1 MESPVHSM
9 HKLFAQLGQASDE
22 RAIAQFI
29 ETWRPL
35 GNDIQLHEA
44 DCWTPSQAS
53 FLRQALLDD
62 ADWAEVVDALNV
74 GLHARH

>member
-9 HKLFAQLGQASDE
+9 SKLFAQLGEASDE
-22 RAIAQFI
+22 EAIARFI

-35 GNDIQLHEA
+35 ASDVQLHEA
-44 DCWTPSQAS
+44 ACWTPAQAG

-62 ADWAEVVDALNV
+62 ADWAEVADALNV